1 MSSIRM
7 RGGETMHCNGLFSK
21 YEIWQ
26 MEREGTGW
34 SVGGGWGKYNVND
47 NGIVFVISHI
57 V

>member
-26 MEREGTGW
+26 MKREGTGW